1 MKNDEFAFL
10 NQQLA
15 SMLRDGIPL
24 EGALQRLCGE
34 MGRGALRTEL
44 ELLQADLA
52 KGTPLREA
60 VRARQLPELYQQMLE
75 IGAQSNDL
83 PGVLTLL
90 ADHYQRRYVV
100 WTRLKGLMVYPLI
113 VLTCAFLLSCFL
125 CFTFNGLIRSMVGNH
140 GNDWVM
146 LPTSVWVGVWAP
158 PVFLGL
164 VVIAA
169 FLAVTS
175 TAARR
180 ALRWRVPAFKEAS
193 LGQVASAMALMLK
206 SGVTLDKALAL
217 MVTMERGTPAAAELE
232 GWRKKMAGGQGKF
245 GEMATGGRYFPPLFV
260 WLVSQSGEN
269 ISAGFERAADTYNAR
284 ANYHG
289 DVLLYSALPCSIL
302 ALGIVI
308 ILQLQPTISALGSFM
323 NALGNVGN

>member
-34 MGRGALRTEL
+34 MEHGPLRSEL

-75 IGAQSNDL
+75 IGVQSNDL

-90 ADHYQRRYVV
+90 ADHYQRSYVT

-113 VLTCAFLLSCFL
+113 VLTSAFLLSCFL
-125 CFTFNGLIRSMVGNH
+125 CFMFNGLIH
-140 GNDWVM
+140 GMIGPHGDGWVM
-146 LPTSVWVGVWAP
+146 LPASVWIGVWAP
-158 PVFLGL
+158 PVLLGL
-164 VVIAA
+164 LVAGA
-169 FLAVTS
+169 FLAVTT
-175 TAARR
+175 TAMRR

-193 LGQVASAMALMLK
+193 LAQVASAMALMLK
-206 SGVTLDKALAL
+206 SGVSLDKALAL
-217 MVTMERGTPAAAELE
+217 MVKLEAGTPAEAELA
-232 GWRKKMAGGQGKF
+232 GWRKKLADGQGRF
-245 GEMATGGRYFPPLFV
+245 AEMATGGRSFPPLFV

-269 ISAGFERAADTYNAR
+269 LSAGFERAADVYNSR

-289 DVLLYSALPCSIL
+289 DVMLYSALPCSIL

-308 ILQLQPTISALGSFM
+308 IAQMQPTISVLVAFMNSLGSIE
-323 NALGNVGN
+323 

>member
-34 MGRGALRTEL
+34 MRQGALRSEL

-52 KGTPLREA
+52 RGTPLREA
-60 VRARQLPELYQQMLE
+60 VRARQLPELYQQMLDV
-75 IGAQSNDL
+75 GAQSNDL

-90 ADHYQRRYVV
+90 ADHYQRRHVV

-113 VLTCAFLLSCFL
+113 VLTSAFLLSCFL
-125 CFTFNGLIRSMVGNH
+125 CLMFNGLIH
-140 GNDWVM
+140 GMIGPHGDGWVM
-146 LPTSVWVGVWAP
+146 LPASVFIGVWAP

-164 VVIAA
+164 VVLAA
-169 FLAVTS
+169 FLAVTAPS
-175 TAARR
+175 ARR
-180 ALRWRVPAFKEAS
+180 ALGWRVPAFKEAS
-193 LGQVASAMALMLK
+193 LAQVASAMALMLK
-206 SGVTLDKALAL
+206 SGVSLDKALAL
-217 MVTMERGTPAAAELE
+217 MVELERGTPAEVELA
-232 GWRKKMAGGQGKF
+232 GWRKKLADGQGRF
-245 GEMATGGRYFPPLFV
+245 AEMATGGRCFPPLFV
-260 WLVSQSGEN
+260 WLVAQSGEN
-269 ISAGFERAADTYNAR
+269 ISAGFERAADVYNSR

-302 ALGIVI
+302 ALGLI
-308 ILQLQPTISALGSFM
+308 IIAQMQPTISALVSFM
-323 NALGNVGN
+323 NALGSVD

>member
-24 EGALQRLCGE
+24 EGALQRLSGQ
-34 MGRGALRTEL
+34 MAHGALRTEL

-60 VRARQLPELYQQMLE
+60 VRARQLPDLYQQMLE

-125 CFTFNGLIRSMVGNH
+125 CFTFNGLIRGMVGTN
-140 GNDWVM
+140 GDGWIL
-146 LPTSVWVGVWAP
+146 LPTSVRFGVWAP

-164 VVIAA
+164 VVVVA
-169 FLAVTS
+169 FLAVT
-175 TAARR
+175 TKAARR

-193 LGQVASAMALMLK
+193 LAQVASAMALMLK
-206 SGVTLDKALAL
+206 SGVSLDKALAL
-217 MVTMERGTPAAAELE
+217 MVTMEKGTPAAVELE
-232 GWRKKMAGGQGKF
+232 GWRKKLADGRGRF
-245 GEMATGGRYFPPLFV
+245 AEMATGGRCFPPLFV

-269 ISAGFERAADTYNAR
+269 LGAGFERAADVFNAR

-302 ALGIVI
+302 ALGMVI
-308 ILQLQPTISALGSFM
+308 IVQMQPTISALVSFM
-323 NALGNVGN
+323 NALGSVGN